1 MPDIAIVGEAW
12 GEQEQR
18 QRAPFVGPSG
28 QELTRM
34 LSDAGIRRA
43 DCFLTNVFNLH
54 PVKNDIETLCVPR
67 SDDQSGLPAL
77 RPGKYIRRE
86 YLPELDRLFAE
97 LSAARPNLTIA
108 LGNTAAW
115 ALLHNPYISKIRGTV
130 NLSVKGNFKVLPAYH
145 PAAILRQ
152 WDLRAVTVLDFIKA
166 KRESTYPDIR
176 RLRREVWIEPSLEDI
191 KRFYNEHVLLAS
203 MIAPDIETNADQ
215 ITCIG
220 FATSKSLALVIPF
233 VDMRK
238 GGSYWRTL
246 EEERA
251 AWDWVR
257 KILASPAPKV
267 FQNGLYD
274 IPFLWRGYG
283 ITVNNA
289 VEDTMLAQH
298 ALQPELP
305 KGLDSLGSYYTD
317 EAPWKLIHKRN
328 KTIKRED

>member
-1 MPDIAIVGEAW
+1 MVDIAIVGEAW
-12 GEQEQR
+12 GEQELSA
-18 QRAPFVGPSG
+18 RAPFVGAAG
-28 QELTRM
+28 QELTRI

-54 PVKNDIETLCVPR
+54 PVKNDIETLCD
-67 SDDQSGLPAL
+67 SKADDRSGLPAL
-77 RPGKYIRRE
+77 RPGKYIKRE
-86 YLPELDRLFAE
+86 YLPEIDRLFDE
-97 LSAARPNLTIA
+97 LASAAPNVTIA

-115 ALLHNPYISKIRGTV
+115 ALLHNSGISKIRGTT
-130 NLSVKGNFKVLPAYH
+130 NLSVRGNHKVICAYH

-152 WDLRAVTVLDFIKA
+152 WDLRAVTVLDCIKA
-166 KRESTYPDIR
+166 KRESAYPDIR
-176 RLRREVWIEPSLEDI
+176 RPRREVWIEPSLDDI
-191 KRFYNEHVLLAS
+191 ERFYHEHVLGAE

-220 FATSKSLALVIPF
+220 FAVSKSLAIVIPF
-233 VDMRK
+233 VDYRR
-238 GGSYWRTL
+238 GGSYWQSFG
-246 EEERA
+246 EERE
-251 AWDWVR
+251 AWKWVQ
-257 KILASPAPKV
+257 KYLSSPAKKV

-289 VEDTMLAQH
+289 AEDSMLAQH

-317 EAPWKLIHKRN
+317 ESAWKLIYRHN